1 MNSAYGLVHDYYPR
15 EKMIS
20 LKLENKLSFFY
31 FPKHLHKIF
40 NKSMIYKSVYIF
52 FDYSEKDVKVLKGA
66 EAKLITSIEKIEYQS
81 NKGLVSLYNQE
92 AKKKSEIETINS
104 YEYKMFIDFEFTMPE
119 YGEKKPNFVSEL
131 LQIGVVISDKN
142 DKIINE
148 YSNYIKTDNPVSLR
162 TKRFLRIDDEELE
175 ESISQEQF
183 YEDYL
188 SFINIYNPTIFV
200 WGGAD
205 TKILDSFYKRHK
217 VKDISAEYVDLAQII
232 KKHYEL
238 KSELGLFNALRIF
251 KGIEAEQ
258 AHHALTDA
266 AATKEVFD
274 CFKTLINCEH
284 DINLKEK
291 LEELKNRDIETTE
304 DEEEEKN

>member
-1 MNSAYGLVHDYYPR
+1 
-15 EKMIS
+15 
-20 LKLENKLSFFY
+20 
-31 FPKHLHKIF
+31 
-40 NKSMIYKSVYIF
+40 
-52 FDYSEKDVKVLKGA
+52 
-66 EAKLITSIEKIEYQS
+66 
-81 NKGLVSLYNQE
+81 
-92 AKKKSEIETINS
+92 
-104 YEYKMFIDFEFTMPE
+104 MFIDFEFTMPE

-232 KKHYEL
+232 KKH
-238 KSELGLFNALRIF
+238 
-251 KGIEAEQ
+251 
-258 AHHALTDA
+258 
-266 AATKEVFD
+266 
-274 CFKTLINCEH
+274 
-284 DINLKEK
+284 
-291 LEELKNRDIETTE
+291 
-304 DEEEEKN
+304 

>member
-1 MNSAYGLVHDYYPR
+1 
-15 EKMIS
+15 
-20 LKLENKLSFFY
+20 
-31 FPKHLHKIF
+31 
-40 NKSMIYKSVYIF
+40 MIYKSVYIF

-162 TKRFLRIDDEELE
+162 TK
-175 ESISQEQF
+175 
-183 YEDYL
+183 
-188 SFINIYNPTIFV
+188 
-200 WGGAD
+200 
-205 TKILDSFYKRHK
+205 DS
-217 VKDISAEYVDLAQII
+217 
-232 KKHYEL
+232 
-238 KSELGLFNALRIF
+238 
-251 KGIEAEQ
+251 
-258 AHHALTDA
+258 
-266 AATKEVFD
+266 
-274 CFKTLINCEH
+274 
-284 DINLKEK
+284 
-291 LEELKNRDIETTE
+291 
-304 DEEEEKN
+304 